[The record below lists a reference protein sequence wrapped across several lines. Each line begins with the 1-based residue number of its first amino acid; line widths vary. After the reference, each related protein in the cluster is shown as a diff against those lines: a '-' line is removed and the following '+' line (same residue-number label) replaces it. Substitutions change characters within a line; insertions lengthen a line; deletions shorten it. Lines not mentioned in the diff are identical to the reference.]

1 MNVQTVPFPKNTS
14 LQCVHLSIFFSVSK
28 VIVRIT
34 FFVKSNELFYNY
46 MSSKLEISLCH
57 GLAREGAGKNFK
69 LKVEL
74 LYVSMKENDQQE
86 GVRAI

>member
-1 MNVQTVPFPKNTS
+1 
-14 LQCVHLSIFFSVSK
+14 
-28 VIVRIT
+28 
-34 FFVKSNELFYNY
+34 